1 MWVIHLQTLSRE
13 DVPACRPVPRYGVLR
28 IVGTLRLRIPTT
40 SFGVFSS
47 CQIFSFRGKS
57 LAKNHI
63 SVHVGPKKSSEN
75 FREEEDCDLLASR
88 REEKRRLDLKR
99 TGPGLVCC

>member
-1 MWVIHLQTLSRE
+1 MPVRKSRCVSGIPLQTSSRGKE
-13 DVPACRPVPRYGVLR
+13 LESCLGLHYGVPR
-28 IVGTLRLRIPTT
+28 IVETLRLSILTT

-63 SVHVGPKKSSEN
+63 SVHVGQKKSSEN
-75 FREEEDCDLLASR
+75 FRAEADCDLLASR
-88 REEKRRLDLKR
+88 SEAKRRLD
-99 TGPGLVCC
+99 P